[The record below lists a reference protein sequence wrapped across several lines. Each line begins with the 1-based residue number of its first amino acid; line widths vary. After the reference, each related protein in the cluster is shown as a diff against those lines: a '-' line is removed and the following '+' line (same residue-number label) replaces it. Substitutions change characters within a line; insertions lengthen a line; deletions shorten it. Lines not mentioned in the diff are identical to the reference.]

1 MTTLPTWVNPFV
13 EQTSHQAGAEVAWLT
28 ELRQQA
34 LARFAAEGW
43 PTSRIE
49 AWHHTSLAAMD
60 KNSYEL
66 ATGTDASA
74 LFTACKNEEE
84 GYWMAF
90 VNGKYSA
97 ELSNIDA
104 VEVEDGLHINSVAA
118 MLAAN
123 DERLEA
129 IYGEVDAGFSPEAL
143 NLALAQDG
151 AYIRVKQSQQISK
164 PIHLVFINTDAKAAT
179 FTRNFIAV
187 EANAHATVVEHY
199 LSAEEY
205 TGLTNTVSR
214 VWADKD
220 ANLVH
225 LKLQN
230 QSEQSVHL
238 GAIDAEQEQS
248 SHYESHS
255 MSFGA
260 RLARTGIKTSFK
272 GERCHALLNG
282 LYYVNGRRHV
292 DHFTQIF
299 HEQPNCTSHEYY
311 RGIMA
316 DRGRGVFSGR
326 IVVAEGADGT
336 DAIQR
341 SDSLLLSKMART
353 DTRPELEIYADDV
366 KCAHGAT
373 VGQID
378 EEAMFYLRTRGL
390 SEKDAFDVLIYAFA
404 TEVLERIPSDSLRKR
419 AAVGIETLL
428 PGGNDSLEH
437 N

>member
-13 EQTSHQAGAEVAWLT
+13 EQSSHQAGANASWLVD
-28 ELRQQA
+28 LRQQA

-43 PTSRIE
+43 PTTRIE
-49 AWHHTSLAAMD
+49 AWHHTSLAAME

-74 LFTACKNEEE
+74 LFASCKNEED

-90 VNGKYSA
+90 VNGKYQA
-97 ELSNIDA
+97 ELSNVDVLENGLN
-104 VEVEDGLHINSVAA
+104 VESVAA
-118 MLAAN
+118 MVAAN
-123 DERLEA
+123 DDRLKEV
-129 IYGEVDAGFSPEAL
+129 YGNVDAGFSPEAL
-143 NLALAQDG
+143 NLALAEDG
-151 AYIRVKQSQQISK
+151 AFIRVKHNQQIAK
-164 PIHLVFINTDAKAAT
+164 PIHLVFITTDTNAAT
-179 FTRNFIAV
+179 FTRNFIAL

-199 LSAEEY
+199 LSADGY

-214 VWADKD
+214 VWTDKE
-220 ANLVH
+220 AH
-225 LKLQN
+225 LTHLTLQN

-238 GAIDAEQEQS
+238 SAIDAEQEQA

-260 RLARTGIKTSFK
+260 KLARTGIKTSFK
-272 GERCHALLNG
+272 GEYCHALLNG
-282 LYYVNGRRHV
+282 LYYVNDRRHV
-292 DHFTQIF
+292 DHSTQIH

-326 IVVAEGADGT
+326 IVVAKGADGT

-378 EEAMFYLRTRGL
+378 EEAMFYLRSRGL
-390 SEKDAFDVLIYAFA
+390 SKKDAFDVLIYAFA
-404 TEVLERIPSDSLRKR
+404 TEVLERISSESLRQR
-419 AAVGIETLL
+419 AALGIQSLL
-428 PGGNDSLEH
+428 PGGTNSVEQ

>member
-13 EQTSHQAGAEVAWLT
+13 EQTSHQAGADAAWLT

-34 LARFAAEGW
+34 LARFASEGW
-43 PTSRIE
+43 PTNRIE
-49 AWHHTSLAAMD
+49 AWHHTSLAAME

-66 ATGTDASA
+66 ATDTDASA
-74 LFTACKNEEE
+74 LFTSCKNEED

-90 VNGKYSA
+90 VNGKYNA
-97 ELSNIDA
+97 ELSNVDLL
-104 VEVEDGLHINSVAA
+104 EGGLHIDSVAA
-118 MLAAN
+118 MLAKN
-123 DERLEA
+123 DESLKD
-129 IYGEVDAGFSPEAL
+129 IYGNVDAGFSPEAL

-151 AYIRVKQSQQISK
+151 AYIRVKQNQQISK
-164 PIHLVFINTDAKAAT
+164 PIHLVFITTDANAAT

-214 VWADKD
+214 VWTDKD

-230 QSEQSVHL
+230 QSEESVHL

-316 DRGRGVFSGR
+316 DRARGVFSGR
-326 IVVAEGADGT
+326 IVVADGADGT

-341 SDSLLLSKMART
+341 SDSLLLSKMARA

-390 SEKDAFDVLIYAFA
+390 SHKDAFDVLIYAFA
-404 TEVLERIPSDSLRKR
+404 TEVLARISSAALRKR
-419 AAVGIETLL
+419 AAAGIESLL
-428 PGGNDSLEH
+428 PGGSESLEQ